1 MGQPPQIS
9 VLLTPSSGH
18 ALGSQTGTRP
28 HRPLVH
34 PQHRG
39 PGCQARMWGRAY
51 SPALGGGYGEASQ
64 VWGQSSPLGT
74 GPHWCCCCEPTRPH
88 SNFLAHP
95 RPLTT
100 LPASDQVWG
109 QPCAPVGTWVHS
121 RARLREPPAQQ
132 APGWGRTPEHQQQ
145 QINEPPECAG
155 AVMET
160 VPWKPF
166 PADGKPPVAPTVP
179 WPAPLGAPR
188 GPPPASTSPEAHS
201 QRRRGDHACQIGPG
215 RVGEGMDVARQ
226 PASSI
231 AMATPPI
238 PAGMQLAPMT
248 R

>member
-1 MGQPPQIS
+1 MSWGLAACPTTSTQPQ
-9 VLLTPSSGH
+9 
-18 ALGSQTGTRP
+18 QP
-28 HRPLVH
+28 HVH
-34 PQHRG
+34 QQHQE
-39 PGCQARMWGRAY
+39 PDCQARQTGCGAGPIPQTLVAAVGKGPKFGD
-51 SPALGGGYGEASQ
+51 SH
-64 VWGQSSPLGT
+64 LGT
-74 GPHWCCCCEPTRPH
+74 GTHRLPCCKPTQSH
-88 SNFLAHP
+88 SNLLTHP
-95 RPLTT
+95 CPLTT
-100 LPASDQVWG
+100 LPATDQVWG
-109 QPCAPVGTWVHS
+109 QPCAPVRTRVHS

-132 APGWGRTPEHQQQ
+132 APGWGRTPEHQEQ
-145 QINEPPECAG
+145 QINEPPECDG

-201 QRRRGDHACQIGPG
+201 QRWRGDHACQIGPG

-231 AMATPPI
+231 TMATPPI